1 MLRWN
6 LGELG
11 NSELVRGLVGGAMV
25 RDYCARGVASATI
38 ALMCAACAMAAAAG
52 ASGVRTWL
60 QTHHFPW
67 LTPPRLRAAAIAVFS
82 GAAIVSTVGLPGS
95 PAPPSHAPSAH
106 LAASSH
112 TEQR

>member
-60 QTHHFPW
+60 QSHHFAW
-67 LTPPRLRAAAIAVFS
+67 LTPRRLRAVTIAVFAV
-82 GAAIVSTVGLPGS
+82 AATVSTVGVKGGT
-95 PAPPSHAPSAH
+95 APPSHAPSAH